1 MDDIETMELSVNEWE
16 EISRNHAVS
25 CDSMMEFLE
34 EIIEKSETQA
44 TQSTRRMKH
53 TCQQC
58 KKEFTDKRNLKRH
71 AKVHA
76 VNKEFQCSFCTRR
89 FYRHDNKRLHENNC
103 RKLQMLTEDNERDT
117 LIGGTTDQVGG
128 GRSGDTKEAAE
139 NDGCDSAI
147 NGNLK
152 TIHMKPRVNE
162 KYDLSLFLQGKRTNV
177 LKNLEKEFKE
187 KRGLKWFITVQVRMV
202 KYRPDGEDEFS
213 TPHFRSECQ
222 RLINLNELSVQYQEC
237 VDKVKGSF
245 QAYQREGSGWQL
257 QEVSS

>member
-1 MDDIETMELSVNEWE
+1 MDDIETMELSINEWE
-16 EISRNHAVS
+16 EISRNHTVS
-25 CDSMMEFLE
+25 CDSMMAFLE

-44 TQSTRRMKH
+44 PQSTRRMKH

-58 KKEFTDKRNLKRH
+58 NKEFTDKRNLKRH

-89 FYRHDNKRLHENNC
+89 FYRHDKKRLHENNC

-128 GRSGDTKEAAE
+128 GHSCDTRETVE
-139 NDGCDSAI
+139 NNGCNTAI

-162 KYDLSLFLQGKRTNV
+162 KYDLFLFLQGKRENV
-177 LKNLEKEFKE
+177 LKKSG
-187 KRGLKWFITVQVRMV
+187 KRVQGKKGTQMV
-202 KYRPDGEDEFS
+202 YYSTSANGEIQ
-213 TPHFRSECQ
+213 TRW
-222 RLINLNELSVQYQEC
+222 R
-237 VDKVKGSF
+237 G
-245 QAYQREGSGWQL
+245 
-257 QEVSS
+257 